1 MSRDVDALGQQP
13 SDIGAAAGARPAP
26 ALAPAVV
33 LIGVSGSGKTTVGAL
48 LAKRLGWVFA
58 DGDRFHSP
66 ENIAKMMALKPLTDE
81 DRSPWLAAIGR
92 WIDEEGEQGRPCVVA
107 CSALKRVYRD
117 VLRDGRPQVRLV
129 YLVVPAERL
138 RARMLAREG
147 HMFAA
152 DMLAG
157 QLAVLE
163 RPTVNEGVYPVR
175 SMPTPTQTVDSVI
188 RALGLEAFAAAAD
201 GGLGDGEAEN
211 EGDGSREESG
221 DGTSENQTD
230 ARV

>member
-1 MSRDVDALGQQP
+1 MVSRDVDAPGRQP
-13 SDIGAAAGARPAP
+13 SGIGAAAGARS
-26 ALAPAVV
+26 APAVV

-48 LAKRLGWVFA
+48 LAQRLGWVFA

-66 ENIAKMMALKPLTDE
+66 ENIAKMTALKPLTDE

-92 WIDEEGEQGRPCVVA
+92 WIDEEGARGRPCVVA

-175 SMPTPTQTVDSVI
+175 SMPTPAQTVDSVI
-188 RALGLEAFAAAAD
+188 RALGLDAPAAAGDD
-201 GGLGDGEAEN
+201 GDEGASGRSGGGKGE
-211 EGDGSREESG
+211 
-221 DGTSENQTD
+221 SETG
-230 ARV
+230 AKV

>member
-26 ALAPAVV
+26 APAVV

-92 WIDEEGEQGRPCVVA
+92 WIDEEGERGRPCVVA

-129 YLVVPAERL
+129 YLVVPSERL

-163 RPTVNEGVYPVR
+163 RPTVNEGVYPVK

-188 RALGLEAFAAAAD
+188 RALGLESFAAAGD
-201 GGLGDGEAEN
+201 GLGDGEAEGGG
-211 EGDGSREESG
+211 EGSKAESG
-221 DGTSENQTD
+221 DGTGESQTD